1 MVDERQLEQDLKYI
15 ALGKKEGAQ
24 ARCRAGIVFPE
35 KTQGFYLEPAL
46 FIDTTPTMTI
56 NREEI
61 FGPVAS
67 VIRVKDYDEAL
78 AVANDTPF
86 GLSSGIATT
95 SLKYAEHF
103 KRNSAAGMVMVN
115 LPTAG
120 VDYHVPFGGRKG
132 SSYGPREQ
140 GRYAAEF
147 YTTVKTAYV
156 NPVMD
161 LSLQVGKYDIQ
172 KALGKGA
179 TGTVYL
185 AKDTFTGKEVALK
198 TIEPE
203 VFRDPEFGTV
213 YRSQF
218 LNEASL
224 AGKLRHPHIVS
235 ILDAVVG
242 EDSGHIAMELVTGG
256 DLSQHAKPGTLLPV
270 PDVLQIAFKCCGALD
285 YAAKEGIVHR
295 DIKPANIMIAGG
307 TEVKIA
313 DFGAAVLKK
322 SQVVQTAALGSP
334 YYMSPEQIAGQDA
347 HLPQRHVLARR
358 GALRAADRH
367 AAVPRRQ
374 HRRAD
379 RQDPARPTR
388 CRRASCARTCR
399 RRSIAWCCARSRR
412 TRCSATRPG
421 PSSRVELSKVGELVL
436 PAGAIPDS
444 EKYVTL
450 KKVADARAAR
460 RLGAVG
466 ARARRQVDAA
476 SPRASRW
483 CRKSRRA
490 SSFFFLAKGEAK
502 VIKNKKLLNMVN
514 GGECFG
520 EMAYIGGGEQPRHA
534 TVEAMSELLL
544 AEFEPAAL
552 EKMSLGA
559 QLHLTRALVRN
570 VTDRLALANVRL
582 AR

>member
-1 MVDERQLEQDLKYI
+1 
-15 ALGKKEGAQ
+15 
-24 ARCRAGIVFPE
+24 
-35 KTQGFYLEPAL
+35 
-46 FIDTTPTMTI
+46 
-56 NREEI
+56 
-61 FGPVAS
+61 
-67 VIRVKDYDEAL
+67 
-78 AVANDTPF
+78 
-86 GLSSGIATT
+86 
-95 SLKYAEHF
+95 
-103 KRNSAAGMVMVN
+103 
-115 LPTAG
+115 
-120 VDYHVPFGGRKG
+120 
-132 SSYGPREQ
+132 
-140 GRYAAEF
+140 
-147 YTTVKTAYV
+147 
-156 NPVMD
+156 MD

-172 KALGKGA
+172 RALGKGA

-242 EDSGHIAMELVTGG
+242 EDSGHIAMELVMGG

-307 TEVKIA
+307 TEIKIA

-322 SQVVQTAALGSP
+322 SQVMQTAALGSP
-334 YYMSPEQIAGQDA
+334 YYMSPEQVQGKPLTFHSDIYSLGVVIYELLTGTRPFLAENIDALIAKILKSDA
-347 HLPQRHVLARR
+347 VPPSELRPGLPKALDLVV
-358 GALRAADRH
+358 LRALKK
-367 AAVPRRQ
+367 
-374 HRRAD
+374 
-379 RQDPARPTR
+379 DPVQRY
-388 CRRASCARTCR
+388 RTWPEF
-399 RRSIAWCCARSRR
+399 A
-412 TRCSATRPG
+412 
-421 PSSRVELSKVGELVL
+421 VELSKVGELVL
-436 PAGAIPDS
+436 PADSIPDS

-450 KKVADARAAR
+450 KKVAMLAPLADSELWELARAGKWSR
-460 RLGAVG
+460 IPKGKAVVQEEQRG
-466 ARARRQVDAA
+466 R
-476 SPRASRW
+476 
-483 CRKSRRA
+483 
-490 SSFFFLAKGEAK
+490 SFFFLAKGEAK

-582 AR
+582 VR

>member
-1 MVDERQLEQDLKYI
+1 
-15 ALGKKEGAQ
+15 
-24 ARCRAGIVFPE
+24 
-35 KTQGFYLEPAL
+35 
-46 FIDTTPTMTI
+46 
-56 NREEI
+56 
-61 FGPVAS
+61 
-67 VIRVKDYDEAL
+67 
-78 AVANDTPF
+78 
-86 GLSSGIATT
+86 
-95 SLKYAEHF
+95 
-103 KRNSAAGMVMVN
+103 
-115 LPTAG
+115 
-120 VDYHVPFGGRKG
+120 
-132 SSYGPREQ
+132 
-140 GRYAAEF
+140 
-147 YTTVKTAYV
+147 
-156 NPVMD
+156 MD
-161 LSLQVGKYDIQ
+161 RSLQVGKSDLQ
-172 KALGKGA
+172 RALGKGA

-242 EDSGHIAMELVTGG
+242 EDSGHIAMELVMGG

-285 YAAKEGIVHR
+285 YAAKQGIVHR

-307 TEVKIA
+307 TEIKIA

-322 SQVVQTAALGSP
+322 SQVMQTAALGSP
-334 YYMSPEQIAGQDA
+334 YYMSPEQVQGKPLTFHSDIYSLGVVIYELLTGTRPFLAENIDA
-347 HLPQRHVLARR
+347 LLAKILKSDAVPPSELRPGLPKALDLVV
-358 GALRAADRH
+358 LRALKK
-367 AAVPRRQ
+367 
-374 HRRAD
+374 
-379 RQDPARPTR
+379 DPVQRY
-388 CRRASCARTCR
+388 RTWPEF
-399 RRSIAWCCARSRR
+399 A
-412 TRCSATRPG
+412 
-421 PSSRVELSKVGELVL
+421 VELSKVGELVL
-436 PAGAIPDS
+436 PADSIPDS

-450 KKVADARAAR
+450 KKVAMLAPLADSELWELARA
-460 RLGAVG
+460 GKW
-466 ARARRQVDAA
+466 
-476 SPRASRW
+476 SRIAKG
-483 CRKSRRA
+483 KSVVQEEQRGR
-490 SSFFFLAKGEAK
+490 SFFFLAKGEAK

-582 AR
+582 VR